1 MLNNIDS
8 FDEKI
13 IKILQNDARKPFVDI
28 ANTIGLSESA
38 VRRRIK
44 NLTDNDIIK
53 KFTIEINNRGKTSAI
68 TLISVASSS
77 DTSAVTSKLLN
88 LEGVDVVYEITGQ
101 YDIAAIISAPEIS
114 EINSYIDEVRK
125 IEGVSD
131 TNTVI
136 ILKTLKNSWYSIY
149 RSKYSEVYFHFFAL
163 TFISHTKDV
172 VISLKWYLNQ
182 MILTIMR
189 INTIM

>member
-13 IKILQNDARKPFVDI
+13 IKILQNDARKPFVEI

-44 NLTDNDIIK
+44 NLTDNNVIK
-53 KFTIEINNRGKTSAI
+53 KFTIEINNSEKTSAI

-77 DTSAVTSKLLN
+77 DTSTVTSKLLK
-88 LEGVDVVYEITGQ
+88 LEGVDVIYEITGQ
-101 YDIAAIISAPEIS
+101 YDIAAIISAPAIS

-136 ILKTLKNSWYSIY
+136 ILKTLKY
-149 RSKYSEVYFHFFAL
+149 
-163 TFISHTKDV
+163 
-172 VISLKWYLNQ
+172 
-182 MILTIMR
+182 
-189 INTIM
+189 